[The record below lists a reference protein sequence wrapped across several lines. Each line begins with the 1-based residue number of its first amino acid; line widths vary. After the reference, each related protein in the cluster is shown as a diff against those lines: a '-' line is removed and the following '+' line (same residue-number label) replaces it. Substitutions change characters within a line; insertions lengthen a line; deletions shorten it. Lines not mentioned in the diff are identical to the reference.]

1 MSDLKWQDAVS
12 YSHNFATAKPDI
24 LPMEK
29 EHILGL
35 CKVLERIGSQRDEL
49 YSALTELDE
58 AYCRAGCELTREDRT
73 EDRQRL
79 IKARAALAKAG
90 GEPCDTA
97 E

>member
-35 CKVLERIGSQRDEL
+35 SKVLERVGSQRDEL
-49 YSALTELDE
+49 
-58 AYCRAGCELTREDRT
+58 C
-73 EDRQRL
+73 QRL
-79 IKARAALAKAG
+79 KELHEGMLFDSEYMTSQHCADIKNLLSECR

-97 E
+97 G